1 MRDSGGI
8 HPPVAPARR
17 GVALVLASALAACG
31 GGGGSDAGTPATTDP
46 VVTTTPIVL
55 SAVRNGEATFYGA
68 TGAGNC
74 SFDASPQDLMVA
86 AMNHVDYAG
95 SAACGEFVALTGP
108 KGSVTVRIV
117 DSCPECP
124 AGNIDLSAEAFARI
138 ADPVAGRVPIGWQ
151 VVAGTVQGPVAYRYK
166 EGSSRF
172 WTAIQVRNHR
182 LPITALA
189 IRPAGTSAWIDMPR
203 LDYNYFVHPVEIASG
218 PLQVRVTALGGA
230 QLIDTLPE
238 PAGGTLTQGL
248 AQFP

>member
-1 MRDSGGI
+1 MAKAGRI
-8 HPPVAPARR
+8 RLRR
-17 GVALVLASALAACG
+17 TPLHGVALALALGGTLAACG
-31 GGGGSDAGTPATTDP
+31 GGDAGAAAATDP
-46 VVTTTPIVL
+46 GGTTPPVVL
-55 SAVRNGEATFYGA
+55 SALRTGEATFYGA

-86 AMNHVDYAG
+86 AMNQVDYAG
-95 SAACGEFVALTGP
+95 AAACGEFVALTGP

-117 DSCPECP
+117 DRCPECP

-138 ADPVAGRVPIGWQ
+138 ADPVAGRVPIRWQ

-166 EGSSRF
+166 EGSTRF

-189 IRPAGTSAWIDMPR
+189 IRPAGASAWIEVPR
-203 LDYNYFVHPVEIASG
+203 LDYNYFVHPVEIAAG
-218 PLQVRVTALGGA
+218 PLQVRITAAGGA

-238 PAGGTLTQGL
+238 PAGGTVTPGL